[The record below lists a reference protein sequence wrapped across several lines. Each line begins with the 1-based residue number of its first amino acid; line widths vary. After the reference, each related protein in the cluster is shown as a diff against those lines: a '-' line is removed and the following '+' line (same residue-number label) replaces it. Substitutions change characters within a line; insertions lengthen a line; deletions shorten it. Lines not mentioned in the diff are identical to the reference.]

1 MCGIA
6 GSVNYKLSY
15 EAIKKAMLHR
25 GPDEQNGFQ
34 HLNIDLY
41 HLRLSIL
48 DISGGKQPMTIKGRY
63 TIIFNGE
70 IYNHQALRKQFNFST
85 STNSDT
91 EILLLLFEKMGEACL
106 QYLDGM
112 FAFAIF
118 DSVERK
124 IFLARDRAGKKPLY
138 YYKDNDKI
146 VFASELNCLKHLL
159 PLEINTNHFFHY
171 LRFGTFYKKN
181 TPYINVNELSAGS
194 CMYIDCDTLHI
205 QQKKWWDI
213 HNFFIQKSED
223 TFDTALSTTDEL
235 LHEAVK
241 RRIESSDLEVGAF
254 LSGGIDSGLITAI
267 ASNYVEKLKTV
278 TVSFEGSYNEAP
290 LAKLVAEKYNTNHSE
305 IDISY
310 NSLRNDIERIISNYG
325 EPFFDSSAIPSFYV
339 SKEAKKNVTV
349 VLTGD
354 GADELFGG
362 YRRYIPFVKHDF
374 FQNNK
379 TLKCAAQIVH
389 SMLPLSND
397 KKTSYN
403 KLYRLLSLA
412 KKSGIQTYLSAGLDI
427 FEDYEKNI
435 LADDIQYLGDVVEDF
450 NRINEN
456 DVSGLKKIMNLD
468 FDIFLFNDVLTKM
481 DIATMNNSLEARS
494 PFLSKEILEYA
505 PTIKDEYKVHGGT
518 TKLILR
524 KLAEKYLPSAIIH
537 QPKRGFEVPLKNW
550 VHHELKDLVFDYV
563 GASDAFSK
571 RIIRPAFMQGLLENK
586 IKVPAEKRAKML
598 WTIFCLEV
606 WYKKVYLN

>member
-171 LRFGTFYKKN
+171 LRFGTFYKKK
-181 TPYINVNELSAGS
+181 YSLYKCE
-194 CMYIDCDTLHI
+194 
-205 QQKKWWDI
+205 
-213 HNFFIQKSED
+213 
-223 TFDTALSTTDEL
+223 
-235 LHEAVK
+235 
-241 RRIESSDLEVGAF
+241 RIEC
-254 LSGGIDSGLITAI
+254 
-267 ASNYVEKLKTV
+267 
-278 TVSFEGSYNEAP
+278 
-290 LAKLVAEKYNTNHSE
+290 
-305 IDISY
+305 
-310 NSLRNDIERIISNYG
+310 R
-325 EPFFDSSAIPSFYV
+325 
-339 SKEAKKNVTV
+339 
-349 VLTGD
+349 
-354 GADELFGG
+354 
-362 YRRYIPFVKHDF
+362 
-374 FQNNK
+374 
-379 TLKCAAQIVH
+379 
-389 SMLPLSND
+389 
-397 KKTSYN
+397 
-403 KLYRLLSLA
+403 KLY
-412 KKSGIQTYLSAGLDI
+412 
-427 FEDYEKNI
+427 
-435 LADDIQYLGDVVEDF
+435 
-450 NRINEN
+450 
-456 DVSGLKKIMNLD
+456 
-468 FDIFLFNDVLTKM
+468 
-481 DIATMNNSLEARS
+481 
-494 PFLSKEILEYA
+494 
-505 PTIKDEYKVHGGT
+505 
-518 TKLILR
+518 
-524 KLAEKYLPSAIIH
+524 
-537 QPKRGFEVPLKNW
+537 
-550 VHHELKDLVFDYV
+550 
-563 GASDAFSK
+563 
-571 RIIRPAFMQGLLENK
+571 
-586 IKVPAEKRAKML
+586 
-598 WTIFCLEV
+598 
-606 WYKKVYLN
+606 VY